1 MVVTIL
7 QKTNSSVFQ
16 RLVLS
21 NKQSRRK
28 RKKTKIHFML
38 VKPPTRDL
46 EPECLA
52 FLLNLLSQQ
61 ITGHQNSCLLISVHC
76 YYFWFEF
83 LNDVE
88 RTRSYL
94 TQQSMDTRLLH
105 NVDRLSTS
113 YSASCLNL
121 SYIYQ
126 KMRSVGCTCATFS
139 L

>member
-28 RKKTKIHFML
+28 RKKTKIHIML
-38 VKPPTRDL
+38 VKPPSRDL

-52 FLLNLLSQQ
+52 FLLNTLPQQ

-76 YYFWFEF
+76 YYFCFEF

-94 TQQSMDTRLLH
+94 T
-105 NVDRLSTS
+105 
-113 YSASCLNL
+113 
-121 SYIYQ
+121 
-126 KMRSVGCTCATFS
+126 
-139 L
+139 